1 MDGGSTDLAVG
12 VEQDGEDVV
21 PGAPGSLALPQ
32 QVRGGA
38 VADTRVSRPH
48 LQGQS
53 RASLQDQDIFFIY
66 YHLCQ
71 FQLNSVT
78 IGGFFLCF
86 NGRVPTITHTS
97 PLQRSPSLSDRS

>member
-53 RASLQDQDIFFIY
+53 RASLQDQDCRHGFSSSSTTFVSFN
-66 YHLCQ
+66 L
-71 FQLNSVT
+71 FQ
-78 IGGFFLCF
+78 
-86 NGRVPTITHTS
+86 
-97 PLQRSPSLSDRS
+97 